1 MYDVVPGPLFSN
13 DSISCNLCRIEQGR
27 PLMPVGKLSVRIFR
41 VTYFSGG
48 GFSGESHMYSE
59 SKAAENCRVGNEKYV
74 QQNKCFE

>member
-1 MYDVVPGPLFSN
+1 
-13 DSISCNLCRIEQGR
+13 
-27 PLMPVGKLSVRIFR
+27 MPVGKLSVRIFR